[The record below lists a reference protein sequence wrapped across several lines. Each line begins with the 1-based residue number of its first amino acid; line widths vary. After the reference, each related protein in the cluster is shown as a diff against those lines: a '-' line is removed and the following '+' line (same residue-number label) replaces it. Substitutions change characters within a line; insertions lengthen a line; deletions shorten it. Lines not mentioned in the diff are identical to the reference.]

1 MNASEPKANG
11 RFSTVAGL
19 LQFALIFLCMAI
31 SIFILAYGVIFL
43 GFRPLL
49 LTLIVVAAAFG
60 VLVFSLGA
68 LSGYFALKKR
78 HFFIAL
84 AGPIATIGW
93 VSLFLYVL
101 SVWCSPH
108 IKFYGIIVSAFMV
121 IMACVSLVLLIL
133 SHKKFE
139 DRTEAQA
146 A

>member
-11 RFSTVAGL
+11 QFFTAAGL
-19 LQFALIFLCMAI
+19 LQFVLIFLCMAI
-31 SIFILAYGVIFL
+31 SVFILAYGVIFL

-60 VLVFSLGA
+60 VLVFSFGA
-68 LSGYFALKKR
+68 LSGYSALKKR

-93 VSLFLYVL
+93 VSLFLYIL
-101 SVWCSPH
+101 SVWCNPH

-121 IMACVSLVLLIL
+121 IVACVSLVLLIL
-133 SHKKFE
+133 AHKQFE
-139 DRTEAQA
+139 EPPPRGE
-146 A
+146 